1 MQVEH
6 DDSMWKFAPE
16 REETTRILLL
26 RIDAAFFDRWS
37 HFSKFIF
44 ILGDDL
50 NWKTRREVSVLQLA
64 HPRLSADV
72 QSNVSQSDLSQI
84 TDV

>member
-26 RIDAAFFDRWS
+26 RIDAAFFDR
-37 HFSKFIF
+37 
-44 ILGDDL
+44 
-50 NWKTRREVSVLQLA
+50 
-64 HPRLSADV
+64 
-72 QSNVSQSDLSQI
+72 
-84 TDV
+84 